1 MGLVCRLSGRVENL
15 SHRARPCHP
24 TAMRYLIDGYNLL
37 HALGLARKH
46 GGRAAWDR
54 ARRILLDWLADRHGA
69 IAGTVTVIFDAQNSL
84 GGVVEETHRGL
95 RVLRDR
101 GRTADD
107 MIEDL
112 LRDERSPET
121 LTVVSNDG
129 RVRDAA
135 TRRGAAVR
143 RCGEYL
149 DDLLGQKAPRPLAP
163 AADPAA
169 EKDVRPTPEEQA
181 EWLRAFGG

>member
-1 MGLVCRLSGRVENL
+1 MGR
-15 SHRARPCHP
+15 
-24 TAMRYLIDGYNLL
+24 AMRYLIDGYNLL
-37 HALGLARKH
+37 YALGLARKN

-54 ARRILLDWLADRHGA
+54 ARRVLLDWLADR
-69 IAGTVTVIFDAQNSL
+69 AGPAVASVTVIFDAQNSL
-84 GGVVEETHRGL
+84 GGVVEESHRGL

-112 LRDERSPET
+112 LREEKSPET

-135 TRRGAAVR
+135 RRRGAA
-143 RCGEYL
+143 
-149 DDLLGQKAPRPLAP
+149 
-163 AADPAA
+163 
-169 EKDVRPTPEEQA
+169 
-181 EWLRAFGG
+181 

>member
-1 MGLVCRLSGRVENL
+1 
-15 SHRARPCHP
+15 
-24 TAMRYLIDGYNLL
+24 MRYLIDGYNLL
-37 HALGLARKH
+37 YAIGLARKN

-54 ARRILLDWLADRHGA
+54 ARRLLLDWLADRHGPA
-69 IAGTVTVIFDAQNSL
+69 AGDVTVIFDAQNSL
-84 GGVVEETHRGL
+84 GGVVEESHRGL

-112 LRDERSPET
+112 LRGEKAPES

-129 RVRDAA
+129 RVREAA
-135 TRRGAAVR
+135 KRRGAHVR

-149 DDLLGQKAPRPLAP
+149 DELLGAGKR
-163 AADPAA
+163 DPA
-169 EKDVRPTPEEQA
+169 RHP
-181 EWLRAFGG
+181 

>member
-1 MGLVCRLSGRVENL
+1 
-15 SHRARPCHP
+15 
-24 TAMRYLIDGYNLL
+24 MRYLIDGYNLL
-37 HALGLARKH
+37 HAMGLARKH

-54 ARRILLDWLADRHGA
+54 ARRVLLDWLADRHGTS
-69 IAGTVTVIFDAQNSL
+69 AGDVTIIFDAQNSL
-84 GGVVEETHRGL
+84 GGVVEERHRGL

-112 LRDERSPET
+112 LREEKSPET

-129 RVRDAA
+129 RVREAA
-135 TRRGAAVR
+135 KRRGAAVLK
-143 RCGEYL
+143 CGEYL
-149 DDLLGQKAPRPLAP
+149 DELLGPKKSAGPNWPP
-163 AADPAA
+163 EADS

-181 EWLRAFGG
+181 EWRRAFDG

>member
-1 MGLVCRLSGRVENL
+1 
-15 SHRARPCHP
+15 
-24 TAMRYLIDGYNLL
+24 MRYLIDGYNLL
-37 HALGLARKH
+37 HALGLARKN

-54 ARRILLDWLADRHGA
+54 ARRDLLDWLADRHGA
-69 IAGTVTVIFDAQNSL
+69 AVAAVTVIFDAQNSL
-84 GGVVEETHRGL
+84 GGVVEEAHRGL

-112 LRDERSPET
+112 LRDERSPRT

-135 TRRGAAVR
+135 VRRGAGVLK
-143 RCGEYL
+143 CSEYVDRL
-149 DDLLGQKAPRPLAP
+149 MSPEP
-163 AADPAA
+163 AKPPGGPAHPAA
-169 EKDVRPTPEEQA
+169 EKETHSSAEEKA
-181 EWLRAFGG
+181 EWLRRFGG